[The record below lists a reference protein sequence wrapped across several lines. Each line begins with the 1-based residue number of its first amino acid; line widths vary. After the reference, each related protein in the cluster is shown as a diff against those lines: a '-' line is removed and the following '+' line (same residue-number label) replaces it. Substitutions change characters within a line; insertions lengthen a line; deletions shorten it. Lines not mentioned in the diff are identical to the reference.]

1 MKRLI
6 AATLVLA
13 FTLVLTL
20 LTGPVFAQ
28 ASRDDD
34 PVVMQDKQRSK
45 DAEDVDKQ
53 YKRTLDKTRKATE
66 ATSRTDPWSNMR
78 GTGTDDSKTKR

>member
-6 AATLVLA
+6 AATLMLA
-13 FTLVLTL
+13 F

-34 PVVMQDKQRSK
+34 PIIMQDKQRAK

-53 YKRTLDKTRKATE
+53 YKKTLDKTRRATE

-78 GTGTDDSKTKR
+78 GTDDSKPKR